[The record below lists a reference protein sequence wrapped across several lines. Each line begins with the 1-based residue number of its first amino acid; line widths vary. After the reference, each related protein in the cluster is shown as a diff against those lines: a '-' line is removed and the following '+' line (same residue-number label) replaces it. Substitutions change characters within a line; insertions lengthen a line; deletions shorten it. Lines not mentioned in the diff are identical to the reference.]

1 MGKMFSLKPFRIFG
15 ITITNRVPPD
25 YYIGSVWRSTC
36 YTIPLFFF
44 IFFIVTLFCYAPL
57 HPLTKKCL
65 GSLNYI
71 LSGKYVVPAES
82 SLRDSAT
89 LGLIIALPISIWLGI
104 RKYRGISSCVYELP
118 PEYQNNPVL
127 VKCVTEIN
135 TKKHMWLPS
144 PEELKAGFVSQEEY
158 DLRVATAEW
167 IKKQGVNFRIL
178 STAELSPE
186 EIAAIAKNAS
196 GITPEKSPE
205 KTPPEPEPLSA
216 LRQSLSET
224 IVSPNDELR

>member
-104 RKYRGISSCVYELP
+104 RKYRGIGGYVPEIP
-118 PEYQNNPVL
+118 PELQNNPVL
-127 VKCVTEIN
+127 VKVYTEVT

-158 DLRVATAEW
+158 DLRVASAEL
-167 IKKQGVNFRIL
+167 IKKQGTNFRIL

-205 KTPPEPEPLSA
+205 KTPPEPEPEKTVLPP
-216 LRQSLSET
+216 LPDT
-224 IVSPNDELR
+224 VVPPNDKLR